1 MKRKGNR
8 DIPDFSK
15 KRAPSPNAPNA
26 PDGKAKAAAPP
37 PPVRGKPQ
45 SKSAKSGQRGR

>member
-15 KRAPSPNAPNA
+15 KRAPSAATPE
-26 PDGKAKAAAPP
+26 GKTKSPT
-37 PPVRGKPQ
+37 PPVQVRAKPQ

>member
-15 KRAPSPNAPNA
+15 KRAPSAVA
-26 PDGKAKAAAPP
+26 PDAKPKAPAPP
-37 PPVRGKPQ
+37 AQVRAKPQ

>member
-15 KRAPSPNAPNA
+15 KRAPAPGVPA
-26 PDGKAKAAAPP
+26 ATDAKAKAAPP
-37 PPVRGKPQ
+37 APVRGKPQ

>member
-15 KRAPSPNAPNA
+15 KRAPAPGLPA
-26 PDGKAKAAAPP
+26 AADPKMKAAPP
-37 PPVRGKPQ
+37 APVRAKPQ

>member
-15 KRAPSPNAPNA
+15 KRTPAADA
-26 PDGKAKAAAPP
+26 PDVKAKAPAPP
-37 PPVRGKPQ
+37 APVRGKPQ

>member
-15 KRAPSPNAPNA
+15 KHAPGIAPLDA
-26 PDGKAKAAAPP
+26 KGKRSAPP
-37 PPVRGKPQ
+37 PPVKGKPQ
-45 SKSAKSGQRGR
+45 SKASRSGQRGR

>member
-15 KRAPSPNAPNA
+15 KHTAPPATPGA
-26 PDGKAKAAAPP
+26 KAKAPAPP
-37 PPVRGKPQ
+37 TQVRAKPQ

>member
-15 KRAPSPNAPNA
+15 KRVAGSTTA
-26 PDGKAKAAAPP
+26 PDAKQKA
-37 PPVRGKPQ
+37 PVPHQPAKGKPQ

>member
-15 KRAPSPNAPNA
+15 KRPSAPTT
-26 PDGKAKAAAPP
+26 PDAVQKAPP
-37 PPVRGKPQ
+37 PPTPVRGKPQ

>member
-15 KRAPSPNAPNA
+15 KPVQKVPGPG
-26 PDGKAKAAAPP
+26 PKTKMVAPP
-37 PPVRGKPQ
+37 APTRTAKLQ
-45 SKSAKSGQRGR
+45 ATSAKSGQRGR